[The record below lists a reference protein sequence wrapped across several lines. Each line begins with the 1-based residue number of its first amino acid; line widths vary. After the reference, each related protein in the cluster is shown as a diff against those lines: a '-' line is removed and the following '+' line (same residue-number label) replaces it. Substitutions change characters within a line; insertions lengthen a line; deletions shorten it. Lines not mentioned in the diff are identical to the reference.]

1 MNSIPDLFLVRL
13 SGRNGDLGT
22 GILEV
27 YRISH
32 HRWTPACV
40 KLWDRSV
47 SPMAVCSMLGYKS
60 VNATTVITQKTHRPL
75 LTSVNVSDVI
85 WKTYDTK
92 HHKSMLMQELL
103 NCSPDEDYPIAELT
117 CSNFGKSIFISFD

>member
-1 MNSIPDLFLVRL
+1 MRL
-13 SGRNGDLGT
+13 SRRNGDLGT

-27 YRISH
+27 YRIGQ

-40 KLWDRSV
+40 KLWDRAV
-47 SPMAVCSMLGYKS
+47 SPMAVCSMLGYSS

-85 WKTYDTK
+85 WKTYAK
-92 HHKSMLMQELL
+92 HHKSTLMQELA
-103 NCSPDEDYPIAELT
+103 NCAPDEDYPIAELT
-117 CSNFGKSIFISFD
+117 CSNFGENLSSSNN